1 MIPTLDPPAGPVI
14 YADGPLSDEVEQL
27 VKLRHAS
34 ASAFACCASS
44 GRTVS
49 LTGVKELNGVGQELY
64 WLHHLSSLDSTS
76 PGFISRA

>member
-34 ASAFACCASS
+34 ASAFACRASS

-49 LTGVKELNGVGQELY
+49 LTGVKELNGVG
-64 WLHHLSSLDSTS
+64 
-76 PGFISRA
+76 